1 MPIYIS
7 ARFEKKSLPV
17 SDLTRVVVRNLD
29 QGSVPPTPDANY
41 FPTSPDAYREF
52 IVAQWS
58 GDFVGGESFVRVADQ
73 SLDDFNLIPYRPMN
87 KFSDAFANFTIVA
100 SPLPVQVNDILEI
113 YPVDTTLWGDSQE
126 YPGSSFRF
134 TVTAVGGLLGSTNIL
149 VTPEIPSFLTGLSW
163 TIKRVTPPSVIEV
176 SITSGSA
183 GIPRRDGLV
192 APGFFREKRFNSY
205 FTTAIAASNFVSAT
219 KIAMQ
224 ILTDA
229 LLALEISTEDYTA
242 GP

>member
-1 MPIYIS
+1 MPVYIS
-7 ARFEKKSLPV
+7 ARFEKKTLPV
-17 SDLTRVVVRNLD
+17 SDTTRIITRNLD
-29 QGSVPPTPDANY
+29 QGAVPPTPNANY
-41 FPTSPDAYREF
+41 FPTDPNDYREF

-73 SLDDFNLIPYRPMN
+73 SLDDFNNIPYRPMN
-87 KFSDAFANFTIVA
+87 KFSDAFTNFTIVA

-134 TVTAVGGLLGSTNIL
+134 TITSVLDSTNLL
-149 VTPEIPSFLTGLSW
+149 VTPEIPSFITGLSW
-163 TIKRVTPPSVIEV
+163 TIKRVTPPSVLEV
-176 SITSGSA
+176 AILSGSS
-183 GIPRRDGLV
+183 GIPRRDGLII
-192 APGFFREKRFNSY
+192 PGFFREKRFNSY